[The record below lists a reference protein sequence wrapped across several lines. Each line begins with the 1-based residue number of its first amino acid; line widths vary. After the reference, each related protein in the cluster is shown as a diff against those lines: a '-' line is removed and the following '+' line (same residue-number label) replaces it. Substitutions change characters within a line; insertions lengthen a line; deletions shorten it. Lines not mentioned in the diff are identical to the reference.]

1 MQSVFIC
8 ADSHKSI
15 LCRNRDK
22 AAFRELTPNADVTLT
37 AMLILFSVI

>member
-15 LCRNRDK
+15 LCCNRDK
-22 AAFRELTPNADVTLT
+22 TAFWELTPNADVTLA